1 LKPNKKRYT
10 LKLHDKLINSFE
22 KFGQSLNGSE
32 TNSLSNLRAEGIE
45 VFKAKGFP
53 TTKDEDWK
61 YTSLNKSIKRDYDF
75 GAEFSLDIKSEDVDR
90 FLCTGID
97 SYKLVF
103 VNGVFNASL
112 SNTTVQDKFFVTN
125 LKDAY
130 EGNSELFNEYY
141 GKLADTQ
148 QSMVALNTAFAQ
160 EGAFVYVKAGTVV
173 DKLIQIL
180 YINSD
185 SSRSMMNQARNLFVV
200 EDRAEVQ
207 ILERHQ
213 SLSDEYVFTNV
224 VTETSVGNE
233 AHFKHFKIQNDQ
245 DTTTLVDSTF
255 VKQGAKSNALVDT
268 FAFSGELTRNNLH
281 FEFAGEYAEAHMD
294 AITLLKGSSIVD
306 HHTFVDHAVP
316 NCQSNQ
322 LYKGIYDEKSK
333 GVFNGKV
340 MVRKD
345 AQKTNAFQQNNNLLL
360 SDFAS
365 IDTKPQLE
373 IFADDVACS
382 HGCTIGQLDDEAL
395 FYMQSRG
402 IPQKEAKAFLM
413 FAFAGDTFKNIT
425 IPQLKEQLINLVAT
439 KLNVDLE
446 LNEIDL

>member
-1 LKPNKKRYT
+1 
-10 LKLHDKLINSFE
+10 LKLQDKLINSFE
-22 KFGQSLNGSE
+22 KFGQSLSGSE
-32 TNSLSNLRAEGIE
+32 TDSLRKMRTNGIE
-45 VFKAKGFP
+45 VFKNLGFP
-53 TTKDEDWK
+53 TTKDEEWK
-61 YTSLNKSIKRDYDF
+61 YTSLNKCIKRDYDF
-75 GAEFSLDIKSEDVDR
+75 GAEFSLDIRSEDVDR
-90 FLCTGID
+90 FLCTSID

-112 SNTTVQDKFFVTN
+112 SNTTHQDKFFVSN
-125 LKDAY
+125 LKEAY
-130 EGNSELFNEYY
+130 EGKSELFNQYY
-141 GKLADTQ
+141 GTLADADL
-148 QSMVALNTAFAQ
+148 SMVGLNTGYAQ
-160 EGAFVYVKAGTVV
+160 EGAFVHVKAGAVV

-185 SSRSMMNQARNLFVV
+185 SSRAMMNQARNLIIV

-213 SLSDEYVFTNV
+213 SLSDEYVFTNS
-224 VTETSVGNE
+224 VTEISVGNE
-233 AHFKHFKIQNDQ
+233 ANLKHYKVQNDQ
-245 DTTTLVDSTF
+245 DTATLIDSTF
-255 VKQGAKSNALVDT
+255 VKQGTKSTALVDT

-281 FEFAGEYAEAHMD
+281 FEFAGEHAEAHMD

-316 NCQSNQ
+316 NCQSFQ
-322 LYKGIYDEKSK
+322 MYKGIYDEKSK

-345 AQKTNAFQQNNNLLL
+345 AQKTNAYQQNNNLLL

-382 HGCTIGQLDDEAL
+382 HGCTIGQLDEEAL

-402 IPQKEAKAFLM
+402 IPLKEAKAFLM
-413 FAFAGDTFKNIT
+413 FAFAGDSLKNIT
-425 IPQLKEQLINLVAT
+425 IPELKEQLVNLVAREL
-439 KLNVDLE
+439 KVDLE
-446 LNEIDL
+446 LN

>member
-1 LKPNKKRYT
+1 
-10 LKLHDKLINSFE
+10 LKLQEKLISSFD
-22 KFGQSLNGSE
+22 KFEQSLNGSE
-32 TNSLSNLRAEGIE
+32 TDSLCKFRTEGIE

-53 TTKDEDWK
+53 TTQNEEWK
-61 YTSLNKSIKRDYDF
+61 YTPLNKSIKCDYDF
-75 GAEFSLDIKSEDVDR
+75 ADGSGSDIKSEDVDP

-97 SYKLVF
+97 SYKVVF

-112 SNTTVQDKFFVTN
+112 SNITTQDKFFVSH
-125 LKDAY
+125 LKDAF
-130 EGNSELFNEYY
+130 EGKSEIFNKYY
-141 GKLADTQ
+141 GMLADTQ
-148 QSMVALNTAFAQ
+148 QSMVALNTAYAQ
-160 EGAFVYVKAGTVV
+160 EGAFVYVKAGAVV
-173 DKLIQIL
+173 DKLIQII
-180 YINSD
+180 YINND
-185 SSRSMMNQARNLFVV
+185 SSRAMMNQVRNLFVV

-213 SLSDEYVFTNV
+213 SLSDEPVFTNV

-233 AHFKHFKIQNDQ
+233 AHFKHFKVQNDR

-255 VKQGAKSNALVDT
+255 VKQGTSSSALVDT
-268 FAFSGELTRNNLH
+268 FSFGGELTRNNLH
-281 FEFAGEYAEAHMD
+281 FEFAGEHAEAHMD
-294 AITLLKGSSIVD
+294 AITLLKGSSVVD

-360 SDFAS
+360 TDLAA

-413 FAFAGDTFKNIT
+413 FAFAGDTLKNIT
-425 IPQLKEQLINLVAT
+425 IPQLKEQLINLVACEL
-439 KLNVDLE
+439 KVDLE
-446 LNEIDL
+446 LNEVNQ

>member
-1 LKPNKKRYT
+1 

-32 TNSLSNLRAEGIE
+32 TNSLRNLRTKGIE
-45 VFKAKGFP
+45 VFKSKGFP

-61 YTSLNKSIKRDYDF
+61 YTSLIKSIKRDYDF

-90 FLCTGID
+90 FLCSGID

-125 LKDAY
+125 LKDAF

-148 QSMVALNTAFAQ
+148 KSMVALNTAFAQ
-160 EGAFVYVKAGTVV
+160 EGAFVYVKAGAVV

-185 SSRSMMNQARNLFVV
+185 SSRSMMKQVRNLIIV

-213 SLSDEYVFTNV
+213 SLSDEYVFTNT
-224 VTETSVGNE
+224 VTETTVGDE
-233 AHFKHFKIQNDQ
+233 ANFKHFKIQNDQ

-255 VKQGAKSNALVDT
+255 VKQGAKSSALVGT

-294 AITLLKGSSIVD
+294 AITLLKGSTLVD

-316 NCQSNQ
+316 NCKSFQ

-360 SDFAS
+360 TDFAS

-382 HGCTIGQLDDEAL
+382 HGCTIGQLDEEAL

-402 IPQKEAKAFLM
+402 IPEKEAKAFLM

-425 IPQLKEQLINLVAT
+425 IPQLKEQLINLVAREL
-439 KLNVDLE
+439 KVDLE
-446 LNEIDL
+446 LNEVNL

>member
-1 LKPNKKRYT
+1 M
-10 LKLHDKLINSFE
+10 KLQDKLINSFE
-22 KFGQSLNGSE
+22 KFGQSLSGSE
-32 TNSLSNLRAEGIE
+32 TDSLRKMRTNGIE
-45 VFKAKGFP
+45 VFKNLGFP
-53 TTKDEDWK
+53 TTKDEEWK
-61 YTSLNKSIKRDYDF
+61 YTSLNKCIKRDYDF
-75 GAEFSLDIKSEDVDR
+75 GAEFSLDIRSEDVDR
-90 FLCTGID
+90 FLCTSID

-112 SNTTVQDKFFVTN
+112 SNTTHQDKFFVSN
-125 LKDAY
+125 LKEAY
-130 EGNSELFNEYY
+130 EGKSELFNQYY
-141 GKLADTQ
+141 GTLADADL
-148 QSMVALNTAFAQ
+148 SMVGLNTGYAQ
-160 EGAFVYVKAGTVV
+160 EGAFVHVKAGAVV

-185 SSRSMMNQARNLFVV
+185 SSRAMMNQARNLIIV

-213 SLSDEYVFTNV
+213 SLSDEYVFTNS
-224 VTETSVGNE
+224 VTEISVGNE
-233 AHFKHFKIQNDQ
+233 ANLKHYKVQNDQ
-245 DTTTLVDSTF
+245 DTATLIDSTF
-255 VKQGAKSNALVDT
+255 VKQGTKSTALVDT

-281 FEFAGEYAEAHMD
+281 FEFAGEHAEAHMD

-316 NCQSNQ
+316 NCQSFQ
-322 LYKGIYDEKSK
+322 MYKGIYDEKSK

-345 AQKTNAFQQNNNLLL
+345 AQKTNAYQQNNNLLL

-382 HGCTIGQLDDEAL
+382 HGCTIGQLDEEAL

-402 IPQKEAKAFLM
+402 IPLKEAKAFLM
-413 FAFAGDTFKNIT
+413 FAFAGDSLKNIT
-425 IPQLKEQLINLVAT
+425 IPELKEQLVNLVAREL
-439 KLNVDLE
+439 KVDLE
-446 LNEIDL
+446 LN

>member
-1 LKPNKKRYT
+1 MR
-10 LKLHDKLINSFE
+10 
-22 KFGQSLNGSE
+22 
-32 TNSLSNLRAEGIE
+32 TNGIE
-45 VFKAKGFP
+45 VFKNLGFP
-53 TTKDEDWK
+53 TTKDEEWK
-61 YTSLNKSIKRDYDF
+61 YTSLNKCIKRDYDF
-75 GAEFSLDIKSEDVDR
+75 GAEFSLDIRSEDVDR
-90 FLCTGID
+90 FLCTSID

-112 SNTTVQDKFFVTN
+112 SNTTHQDKFFVSN
-125 LKDAY
+125 LKEAY
-130 EGNSELFNEYY
+130 EGKSELFNQYY
-141 GKLADTQ
+141 GTLADADL
-148 QSMVALNTAFAQ
+148 SMVGLNTGYAQ
-160 EGAFVYVKAGTVV
+160 EGAFVHVKAGAVV

-185 SSRSMMNQARNLFVV
+185 SSRAMMNQARNLIIV

-213 SLSDEYVFTNV
+213 SLSDEYVFTNS
-224 VTETSVGNE
+224 VTEISVGNE
-233 AHFKHFKIQNDQ
+233 ANLKHYKVQNDQ
-245 DTTTLVDSTF
+245 DTATLIDSTF
-255 VKQGAKSNALVDT
+255 VKQGTKSTALVDT

-281 FEFAGEYAEAHMD
+281 FEFAGEHAEAHMD

-316 NCQSNQ
+316 NCQSFQ
-322 LYKGIYDEKSK
+322 MYKGIYDEKSK

-345 AQKTNAFQQNNNLLL
+345 AQKTNAYQQNNNLLL

-382 HGCTIGQLDDEAL
+382 HGCTIGQLDEEAL

-402 IPQKEAKAFLM
+402 IPLKEAKAFLM
-413 FAFAGDTFKNIT
+413 FAFAGDSLKNIT
-425 IPQLKEQLINLVAT
+425 IPELKEQLVNLVAREL
-439 KLNVDLE
+439 KVDLE
-446 LNEIDL
+446 LN

>member
-1 LKPNKKRYT
+1 

>member
-1 LKPNKKRYT
+1 
-10 LKLHDKLINSFE
+10 LKLHDKLINAFE
-22 KFGQSLNGSE
+22 NLAQNRAASE
-32 TNSLSNLRAEGIE
+32 SEHSSKLRAQGIA
-45 VFKAKGFP
+45 VFKSQGFP
-53 TTKDEDWK
+53 TTKDEEWK
-61 YTSLNKSIKRDYDF
+61 YTSLNKSIKRDYNF
-75 GAEFSLDIKSEDVDR
+75 SSEYSLDLEPEDVDR
-90 FLCTGID
+90 FLCARVD

-103 VNGVFNASL
+103 VDGVFSTSL
-112 SNTTVQDKFFVTN
+112 SNTTEQDKFSVST
-125 LKDAY
+125 LKEAY
-130 EGNSELFNEYY
+130 QGNSEVFNQHY
-141 GKLADTQ
+141 GSLADAKL
-148 QSMVALNTAFAQ
+148 SMVGLNTAFAE
-160 EGAFVYVKAGTVV
+160 EGAFVHVKAGAVV

-185 SSRSMMNQARNLFVV
+185 SSKAIMSQVRNLFVV

-213 SLSDEYVFTNV
+213 SLSDDYVFTNV

-233 AHFKHFKIQNDQ
+233 ANFKHFKLQNDQ
-245 DTTTLVDSTF
+245 DTATLVDSTF
-255 VKQGAKSNALVDT
+255 VKQGAKSSALVDT
-268 FAFSGELTRNNLH
+268 YSFSGELTRNNLH
-281 FEFAGEYAEAHMD
+281 FEFAGEHAEAHMD
-294 AITLLKGSSIVD
+294 AITLLKGATLVD

-360 SDFAS
+360 TDFAS

-382 HGCTIGQLDDEAL
+382 HGCTIGQLDEEAL

-402 IPQKEAKAFLM
+402 IPLKEAKAFLM
-413 FAFAGDTFKNIT
+413 FAFAGGTLKNIT
-425 IPQLKEQLINLVAT
+425 IPQLKEQLINLVAYEL
-439 KLNVDLE
+439 KVDLE
-446 LNEIDL
+446 LNEATL

>member
-1 LKPNKKRYT
+1 M
-10 LKLHDKLINSFE
+10 KLHDKLINSFE

-32 TNSLSNLRAEGIE
+32 TNSLRNLRTKGIE
-45 VFKAKGFP
+45 VFKSKGFP

-61 YTSLNKSIKRDYDF
+61 YTSLIKSIKRDYDF

-90 FLCTGID
+90 FLCSGID

-125 LKDAY
+125 LKDAF

-148 QSMVALNTAFAQ
+148 KSMVALNTAFAQ
-160 EGAFVYVKAGTVV
+160 EGAFVYVKAGAVV

-185 SSRSMMNQARNLFVV
+185 SSRSMMKQVRNLIIV

-213 SLSDEYVFTNV
+213 SLSDEYVFTNT
-224 VTETSVGNE
+224 VTETTVGDE
-233 AHFKHFKIQNDQ
+233 ANFKHFKIQNDQ

-255 VKQGAKSNALVDT
+255 VKQGAKSSALVGT

-294 AITLLKGSSIVD
+294 AITLLKGSTLVD

-316 NCQSNQ
+316 NCKSFQ

-360 SDFAS
+360 TDFAS

-382 HGCTIGQLDDEAL
+382 HGCTIGQLDEEAL

-402 IPQKEAKAFLM
+402 IPEKEAKAFLM

-425 IPQLKEQLINLVAT
+425 IPQLKEQLINLVAREL
-439 KLNVDLE
+439 KVDLE
-446 LNEIDL
+446 LNEVNL

>member
-1 LKPNKKRYT
+1 

-32 TNSLSNLRAEGIE
+32 TNSLRNLRTKGIE
-45 VFKAKGFP
+45 VFKSKGFP

-61 YTSLNKSIKRDYDF
+61 YTSLIKSIKRDYDF

-90 FLCTGID
+90 FLCSGID

-125 LKDAY
+125 LKDAF

-148 QSMVALNTAFAQ
+148 KSMVALNTAFAQ
-160 EGAFVYVKAGTVV
+160 EGAFVYVKAGAVV

-185 SSRSMMNQARNLFVV
+185 SSRSMMKQVRNLIIV

-213 SLSDEYVFTNV
+213 SLSDEYVFTNT
-224 VTETSVGNE
+224 VTETTVGDE
-233 AHFKHFKIQNDQ
+233 ANFKHFKIQNDQ

-255 VKQGAKSNALVDT
+255 VKQGAKSSALVGT

-281 FEFAGEYAEAHMD
+281 FEFAGEYAEAHLD
-294 AITLLKGSSIVD
+294 AITLLKGSTLVD

-316 NCQSNQ
+316 NCKSFQ

-360 SDFAS
+360 TDFAS

-382 HGCTIGQLDDEAL
+382 HGCTIGQLDEEAL

-402 IPQKEAKAFLM
+402 IPEKEAIAFLM

-425 IPQLKEQLINLVAT
+425 IPQLKEQLINLVAREL
-439 KLNVDLE
+439 KVDLE
-446 LNEIDL
+446 LNEVNL

>member
-1 LKPNKKRYT
+1 M
-10 LKLHDKLINSFE
+10 KLQEKLISSFD
-22 KFGQSLNGSE
+22 KFEQSLNVSE
-32 TNSLSNLRAEGIE
+32 TESLRKLRTEGIE

-53 TTKDEDWK
+53 TTKDEEWK
-61 YTSLNKSIKRDYDF
+61 YTPLNKCIKRDYDF
-75 GAEFSLDIKSEDVDR
+75 AGGSTSDIKSEDVDR

-97 SYKLVF
+97 SYKVVF

-112 SNTTVQDKFFVTN
+112 SNITSQDRFFVSH
-125 LKDAY
+125 LKDTF
-130 EGNSELFNEYY
+130 EGKSDIFNKYY

-160 EGAFVYVKAGTVV
+160 EGAFIYVKAGAVV
-173 DKLIQIL
+173 DKLIQII
-180 YINSD
+180 YINND
-185 SSRSMMNQARNLFVV
+185 SSYAMMNQVRNLFVL
-200 EDRAEVQ
+200 EECAEVQ

-213 SLSDEYVFTNV
+213 SLSDESVFTNV
-224 VTETSVGNE
+224 VTETSLGNE
-233 AHFKHFKIQNDQ
+233 AHFKHFKVQNDRE
-245 DTTTLVDSTF
+245 TTTLVDSTF
-255 VKQGAKSNALVDT
+255 VKQGTRSTALVDT
-268 FAFSGELTRNNLH
+268 FAFGGELTRNNLH
-281 FEFAGEYAEAHMD
+281 FEFSGEHAHAHMD
-294 AITLLKGSSIVD
+294 AITLLKGSSVVD

-360 SDFAS
+360 SDFAA

-402 IPQKEAKAFLM
+402 IPRKEAKAFLM
-413 FAFAGDTFKNIT
+413 FAFAGDTLKNIT
-425 IPQLKEQLINLVAT
+425 IPELKEQLINLVAYEL
-439 KLNVDLE
+439 KVDLE
-446 LNEIDL
+446 LNEVNQ

>member
-1 LKPNKKRYT
+1 MPLNLK
-10 LKLHDKLINSFE
+10 DKLINSFE
-22 KFGQSLNGSE
+22 QFTQNTNGSE
-32 TNSLSNLRAEGIE
+32 SEDVRAKRTEGMAI
-45 VFKAKGFP
+45 FAAQGFP
-53 TTKDEDWK
+53 TMKEEEWK
-61 YTSLNKSIKRDYDF
+61 YTPLNKSIKRDYHL
-75 GAEFSLDIKSEDVDR
+75 ESQENISPRSSDIDP

-97 SYKLVF
+97 SYRLVF
-103 VNGVFNASL
+103 VNGVFNKSL
-112 SNTTVQDKFFVTN
+112 SNIACQDKFFVTN

-130 EGNSELFNEYY
+130 TGESEIFNQYF

-160 EGAFVYVKAGTVV
+160 EGAFVYVKAGAVV
-173 DKLIQIL
+173 DKLVQII
-180 YINSD
+180 YINNDKSEAQL
-185 SSRSMMNQARNLFVV
+185 SQVRNLFVV

-213 SLSDEYVFTNV
+213 SLTEAYVFTNV
-224 VTETSVGNE
+224 VTETSVGKE
-233 AHFKHFKIQNDQ
+233 AHFKHFKVQNNLDE
-245 DTTTLVDSTF
+245 TTLVDSTF
-255 VKQGAKSNALVDT
+255 VRQDAKSSTLVDT
-268 FAFSGELTRNNLH
+268 FAFGGDLTRNNLH
-281 FEFAGEYAEAHMD
+281 FEFSGEHAEANMD
-294 AITLLKGSSIVD
+294 AITLLRGDTIVD

-360 SDFAS
+360 TDLAA

-402 IPQKEAKAFLM
+402 IPIKEAKAFLM
-413 FAFAGDTFKNIT
+413 FAFAGDTLKNIT
-425 IPQLKEQLINLVAT
+425 IPELKEQLINLVAK
-439 KLNVDLE
+439 KLNVNLE
-446 LNEIDL
+446 LNELDL

>member
-360 SDFAS
+360 SDVAS

>member
-1 LKPNKKRYT
+1 M
-10 LKLHDKLINSFE
+10 KLQEKLISSFD
-22 KFGQSLNGSE
+22 KFGKSLNGSE
-32 TNSLSNLRAEGIE
+32 TDSLRKLRAEGIE

-53 TTKDEDWK
+53 TTKDEEWK
-61 YTSLNKSIKRDYDF
+61 YTPLNKSIKHDYDLAD
-75 GAEFSLDIKSEDVDR
+75 GFSSDIKSEDVDP

-97 SYKLVF
+97 SYKVVF

-112 SNTTVQDKFFVTN
+112 SNITSQDKFFVSH
-125 LKDAY
+125 LKDAF
-130 EGNSELFNEYY
+130 EGKSEIFNKYY

-148 QSMVALNTAFAQ
+148 QTMVALNTAYAQ

-173 DKLIQIL
+173 DKLIQII
-180 YINSD
+180 YINND
-185 SSRSMMNQARNLFVV
+185 SSRAMMNQVRNLFVV

-213 SLSDEYVFTNV
+213 SLSDESVFTNV

-233 AHFKHFKIQNDQ
+233 AHFKHFKVQNDRK
-245 DTTTLVDSTF
+245 TTTLVDSTF
-255 VKQGAKSNALVDT
+255 VKQGTSSNALVDT
-268 FAFSGELTRNNLH
+268 FAFGGELTRNNLH
-281 FEFAGEYAEAHMD
+281 FEFAGEHAEAHMD
-294 AITLLKGSSIVD
+294 AITLLKGNTVVD

-360 SDFAS
+360 TDHAV

-402 IPQKEAKAFLM
+402 IPRKEAKAFLM
-413 FAFAGDTFKNIT
+413 FAFAGDTLKNIT
-425 IPQLKEQLINLVAT
+425 IPELKEQLINLVACEL
-439 KLNVDLE
+439 KVDLE
-446 LNEIDL
+446 LNEVNL

>member
-1 LKPNKKRYT
+1 M
-10 LKLHDKLINSFE
+10 KLQEKLISSFDQSR
-22 KFGQSLNGSE
+22 QSLNVSE
-32 TNSLSNLRAEGIE
+32 TESLRKMRALGIE
-45 VFKAKGFP
+45 IFKSKGFP
-53 TTKDEDWK
+53 TTEDEEWK

-75 GAEFSLDIKSEDVDR
+75 GAESSLNIKSEDIDR

-103 VNGVFNASL
+103 LNGVFNASL
-112 SNTTVQDKFFVTN
+112 SNGNSQDKFFVSN
-125 LKDAY
+125 LKDAF
-130 EGNSELFNEYY
+130 EGDSEIFNEHY

-160 EGAFVYVKAGTVV
+160 EGAFVYVNAGVVV

-180 YINSD
+180 YISSNN
-185 SSRSMMNQARNLFVV
+185 SRSMMNQVRNLFVIG
-200 EDRAEVQ
+200 DRAEVQ

-213 SLSDEYVFTNV
+213 SLSDDYVFTNV

-233 AHFKHFKIQNDQ
+233 ANFKHFKIQNDQ
-245 DTTTLVDSTF
+245 NTATLIDSSF
-255 VKQGAKSNALVDT
+255 VKQGAKSSTLVDT

-281 FEFAGEYAEAHMD
+281 FEFAGEHAEAHMD
-294 AITLLKGSSIVD
+294 AITLLKGSSLVD
-306 HHTFVDHAVP
+306 HHTFVDHAVS

-322 LYKGIYDEKSK
+322 LYKGIYDDKSK

-340 MVRKD
+340 MVRKN

-360 SDFAS
+360 SDFAG

-402 IPQKEAKAFLM
+402 IPEKEAKAFLM
-413 FAFAGDTFKNIT
+413 FAFAGDTLKNIT
-425 IPQLKEQLINLVAT
+425 IPQLKEQLINLVALEL
-439 KLNVDLE
+439 KVDLE
-446 LNEIDL
+446 LNEENL

>member
-1 LKPNKKRYT
+1 M
-10 LKLHDKLINSFE
+10 KLQDKLINSFE
-22 KFGQSLNGSE
+22 KFGQSLNGCE
-32 TNSLSNLRAEGIE
+32 TDSLRTMRTKGIE
-45 VFKAKGFP
+45 VFKNLGFP
-53 TTKDEDWK
+53 TTKDEEWK

-75 GAEFSLDIKSEDVDR
+75 GAEFSLDITSEDIDR

-103 VNGVFNASL
+103 VNGVFNDSL
-112 SNTTVQDKFFVTN
+112 SNTTQQDKFFVIN

-130 EGNSELFNEYY
+130 EGNSELFNQYY
-141 GKLADTQ
+141 GTLADAEM
-148 QSMVALNTAFAQ
+148 SMVGLNTAYAQ
-160 EGAFVYVKAGTVV
+160 EGAFIYVKAGAVV

-185 SSRSMMNQARNLFVV
+185 SSRSMMSQTRNLIVV

-213 SLSDEYVFTNV
+213 SLSDEYVFTNS
-224 VTETSVGNE
+224 VTEISVGKE
-233 AHFKHFKIQNDQ
+233 ANLKHYKIQNDQ
-245 DTTTLVDSTF
+245 NTASLVDSTF
-255 VKQGAKSNALVDT
+255 VKQGAKSSALVDT

-281 FEFAGEYAEAHMD
+281 FEFAGEHAEAHMD
-294 AITLLKGSSIVD
+294 AITLLKGSSLVD

-316 NCQSNQ
+316 NCQSFQ

-345 AQKTNAFQQNNNLLL
+345 AQKTNAYQQNNNLLL

-382 HGCTIGQLDDEAL
+382 HGCTIGQLDEEAL

-413 FAFAGDTFKNIT
+413 FAFAGDTLKNIG
-425 IPQLKEQLINLVAT
+425 IPQLKEQLVNLVAREL
-439 KLNVDLE
+439 KVDLE
-446 LNEIDL
+446 LN

>member
-1 LKPNKKRYT
+1 LNLK
-10 LKLHDKLINSFE
+10 DKLINSFE
-22 KFGQSLNGSE
+22 NLVQSSNGSE
-32 TNSLSNLRAEGIE
+32 AEHVGTKRTE
-45 VFKAKGFP
+45 SMAVFTAQGFP
-53 TTKDEDWK
+53 SMKDEEWK
-61 YTSLNKSIKRDYDF
+61 YTPLNKSIKRDYQL
-75 GAEFSLDIKSEDVDR
+75 ESQFSTDVKSSEVDS
-90 FLCTGID
+90 FLCSGID

-103 VNGVFNASL
+103 VNGVFSSAL
-112 SNTTVQDKFFVTN
+112 SNTTSQENFFVTN
-125 LKDAY
+125 LKDAFS
-130 EGNSELFNEYY
+130 GDSEIFNEYF

-148 QSMVALNTAFAQ
+148 QSMVALNTAFAK
-160 EGAFVYVKAGTVV
+160 EGAFIYVKAGSVV
-173 DKLIQIL
+173 DKLIQII
-180 YINSD
+180 YINNDNSEAQL
-185 SSRSMMNQARNLFVV
+185 SQVRNLFVV

-213 SLSDEYVFTNV
+213 SLTDEYVFTNV

-233 AHFKHFKIQNDQ
+233 AHFKHFKVQNNLDQ
-245 DTTTLVDSTF
+245 TTLVDSTF
-255 VKQGAKSNALVDT
+255 VQQGAKSSSLVDT
-268 FAFSGELTRNNLH
+268 FAFGGDLTRNNLH
-281 FEFAGEYAEAHMD
+281 FEFSGEYAEANMD
-294 AITLLKGSSIVD
+294 AITLLKGDTIVD

-360 SDFAS
+360 TDLAA

-402 IPQKEAKAFLM
+402 IPIKEAKAFLM
-413 FAFAGDTFKNIT
+413 FAFAGDTLKNIT
-425 IPQLKEQLINLVAT
+425 IPELKAQLINLVAQ
-439 KLNVDLE
+439 KLNVNLE
-446 LNEIDL
+446 LNELKI

>member
-1 LKPNKKRYT
+1 MNLK
-10 LKLHDKLINSFE
+10 DKLINSFE
-22 KFGQSLNGSE
+22 KLVQSKKGSE
-32 TNSLSNLRAEGIE
+32 SVDVCTRRTEGMAI
-45 VFKAKGFP
+45 FAAQGFP
-53 TTKDEDWK
+53 TMRDEEWK
-61 YTSLNKSIKRDYDF
+61 YTPLNKSIKRDYQF
-75 GAEFSLDIKSEDVDR
+75 ESHSDIDVSSTDIDA

-97 SYKLVF
+97 SYKVVF
-103 VNGVFNASL
+103 VNGVFNESL
-112 SNTTVQDKFFVTN
+112 SNITCHDNFFVSN
-125 LKDAY
+125 LKEAFRGDS
-130 EGNSELFNEYY
+130 EVFNSYY

-148 QSMVALNTAFAQ
+148 QSMVALNTALAQ
-160 EGAFVYVKAGTVV
+160 EGAFVYVKAGKAV
-173 DKLIQIL
+173 DKLIQII
-180 YINSD
+180 YINNDKSD
-185 SSRSMMNQARNLFVV
+185 AQLSHVRNLFVI

-213 SLSDEYVFTNV
+213 SLTDEYVFTNV
-224 VTETSVGNE
+224 VTETSVGKE
-233 AHFKHFKIQNDQ
+233 AHFKHFKVQNNHDA
-245 DTTTLVDSTF
+245 TTLVDSTF
-255 VKQGAKSNALVDT
+255 VQQGEKSSSLVDT
-268 FAFSGELTRNNLH
+268 FAFGGDLTRNNLH
-281 FEFAGEYAEAHMD
+281 FEFSGEHAEANMD
-294 AITLLKGSSIVD
+294 AITLLKGDTIVD

-360 SDFAS
+360 TDLAA

-402 IPQKEAKAFLM
+402 IPIKEAKAFLM
-413 FAFAGDTFKNIT
+413 FAFAGDTLKNIT
-425 IPQLKEQLINLVAT
+425 IPELKEQLINLVAK
-439 KLNVDLE
+439 KLNVNLE
-446 LNEIDL
+446 LNELDL

>member
-1 LKPNKKRYT
+1 
-10 LKLHDKLINSFE
+10 LKLQEKLISSFD
-22 KFGQSLNGSE
+22 KFEQSLNGSE
-32 TNSLSNLRAEGIE
+32 TDSLRKLRTEGIE

-53 TTKDEDWK
+53 TTKDEEWK
-61 YTSLNKSIKRDYDF
+61 YTPLNKSIKRDYDF
-75 GAEFSLDIKSEDVDR
+75 AAGSASDIKSEDVDH

-97 SYKLVF
+97 SYKVVF

-112 SNTTVQDKFFVTN
+112 SNITSQDKFFVSH
-125 LKDAY
+125 LKDTF
-130 EGNSELFNEYY
+130 EGRSEIFNEYY

-160 EGAFVYVKAGTVV
+160 EGAFVYVKAGAVV
-173 DKLIQIL
+173 DKLIQII
-180 YINSD
+180 YINND
-185 SSRSMMNQARNLFVV
+185 NSSAIMNQVRNLFVV

-213 SLSDEYVFTNV
+213 SLSDESVFTNV

-233 AHFKHFKIQNDQ
+233 AHFKHFKVQNDRE
-245 DTTTLVDSTF
+245 TTTLVDSTF
-255 VKQGAKSNALVDT
+255 VKQGARSSALVDT
-268 FAFSGELTRNNLH
+268 FAFGGELTRNNLH
-281 FEFAGEYAEAHMD
+281 FEFAGEHAEAHMD
-294 AITLLKGSSIVD
+294 AITLLKGNSIVD

-360 SDFAS
+360 TDHAV

-402 IPQKEAKAFLM
+402 IPRKEAKAFLM
-413 FAFAGDTFKNIT
+413 FAFAGDTLKNIT
-425 IPQLKEQLINLVAT
+425 IPELKEQLINLVAYEL
-439 KLNVDLE
+439 KVDLE
-446 LNEIDL
+446 LNEVNQ

>member
-1 LKPNKKRYT
+1 M
-10 LKLHDKLINSFE
+10 KLQDKLINSFE
-22 KFGQSLNGSE
+22 KFGQSLSGSE
-32 TNSLSNLRAEGIE
+32 TDSLRKMRTEGIE
-45 VFKAKGFP
+45 VFKNLGFP
-53 TTKDEDWK
+53 TTKDEEWK
-61 YTSLNKSIKRDYDF
+61 YTSLNKCIKRDYDF
-75 GAEFSLDIKSEDVDR
+75 GAGFSLDIRSEDVDH

-112 SNTTVQDKFFVTN
+112 SNTTQQDKFFVSN

-130 EGNSELFNEYY
+130 EGNSELFNQYY
-141 GKLADTQ
+141 GTIADKEL
-148 QSMVALNTAFAQ
+148 SMVGLNTAYAQ
-160 EGAFVYVKAGTVV
+160 EGAFIHVKAGAVV

-185 SSRSMMNQARNLFVV
+185 SSRSMMNQARNLIIA

-213 SLSDEYVFTNV
+213 SLSDEYVFTNS
-224 VTETSVGNE
+224 VTEISVGNE
-233 AHFKHFKIQNDQ
+233 ANVKHFKVQNDI
-245 DTTTLVDSTF
+245 DTASLVDSTF
-255 VKQGAKSNALVDT
+255 VKQGTKSTALVDT
-268 FAFSGELTRNNLH
+268 FVFSGELTRNNLH
-281 FEFAGEYAEAHMD
+281 FEFTGEHAEAHMD
-294 AITLLKGSSIVD
+294 AITLLKGSSLVD

-316 NCQSNQ
+316 NCQSFQ
-322 LYKGIYDEKSK
+322 MYKGIYDEKSK

-345 AQKTNAFQQNNNLLL
+345 AQKTNAYQQNNNLLL

-382 HGCTIGQLDDEAL
+382 HGCTIGQLDEEAL

-402 IPQKEAKAFLM
+402 IPLKEAKAFLM
-413 FAFAGDTFKNIT
+413 FAFAGDTLKNIT
-425 IPQLKEQLINLVAT
+425 IPELKEQLVNLVAREL
-439 KLNVDLE
+439 KVDLE
-446 LNEIDL
+446 LN